1 MFGPISVI
9 FGLIGGLSEMK
20 RKTYLLPILLLLSAA
35 LYAAGAKEDP
45 SVVLST
51 VQSATQVD
59 IAALKG
65 PTAMGMVKLM
75 ADSDAGV
82 NMDGNEYSF
91 VLEGAVDAVTP
102 KLVKGDVDISAIPA
116 NLASVLYNNT
126 DGQIQVLAI
135 NTLGV
140 LYIAEKGDTVKSV
153 ADLRGRT
160 IYASGKGATPEYAL
174 MYILGQNGL
183 EVGKDVFIE
192 WRSEHAECVA
202 ALLASDDA
210 VAMLPQP
217 FLTTALLNNPD
228 VRIALD
234 LNSLWYDKMGSVLIT
249 GVVAA
254 RKDFV
259 QENEDAVRAFLSS
272 YEKSVDFVNS
282 NTGEAAKLIGDYGII
297 AENVALK
304 ALPGC
309 NITFI
314 SGEEMQKALS
324 NYLGVLYEQN
334 PASVG
339 GKVPEEGFYFK

>member
-1 MFGPISVI
+1 MFDSISGI
-9 FGLIGGLSEMK
+9 FGLIGGLSEMR
-20 RKTYLLPILLLLSAA
+20 RKTYLLVILLLAA
-35 LYAAGAKEDP
+35 TVLYAAGAKEDP
-45 SVVLST
+45 SVVLSAAR
-51 VQSATQVD
+51 SATKVD

-75 ADSDAGV
+75 ADSDAGICG
-82 NMDGNEYSF
+82 DGNEYSF

-126 DGQIQVLAI
+126 NGQIQVLAI

-153 ADLRGRT
+153 SDLRGRT

-174 MYILGQNGL
+174 MYILAQNGL

-217 FLTTALLNNPD
+217 FLTTALLTNPD

-272 YEKSVDFVNS
+272 YGKSVDFVNS
-282 NTGEAAKLIGDYGII
+282 NPEEAAKLIGDYGII
-297 AENVALK
+297 AEKVALK

-314 SGEEMQKALS
+314 SGEEMQEALS

-339 GKVPEEGFYFK
+339 GKVPEDGFYFK

>member
-1 MFGPISVI
+1 
-9 FGLIGGLSEMK
+9 MK
-20 RKTYLLPILLLLSAA
+20 KKIYLALILLFSAA
-35 LYAAGAKEDP
+35 ALFAAGTKNDP
-45 SVVLST
+45 SVVLSS
-51 VQSATQVD
+51 VQDPVKVD

-75 ADSDAGV
+75 SDSENGL
-82 NMDGNEYSF
+82 NSDGNEYSF
-91 VLEGAVDAVTP
+91 ILEGAVDAVTP
-102 KLVKGDVDISAIPA
+102 KLVKGEVDISAIPA

-126 DGQIQVLAI
+126 GSQIQVLAI

-140 LYIAEKGDTVKSV
+140 LYIAEKGDTIKSV
-153 ADLRGRT
+153 EDLRGRT

-174 MYILGQNGL
+174 MYILEQNGL
-183 EVGKDVFIE
+183 KVGKDVFIE

-202 ALLASDDA
+202 ALLASENA

-217 FLTTALLNNPD
+217 FLTTALMNNPD
-228 VRIALD
+228 VRVALD
-234 LNSLWYDKMGSVLIT
+234 LNTLWYEKMGSELIT

-259 QENEDAVRAFLSS
+259 ENNEAAVRAFLDS
-272 YEKSVDFVNS
+272 YEQSVEFVNS
-282 NTGEAAKLIGDYGII
+282 NNAEAAKLIGDYGII
-297 AENVALK
+297 AEKVALK

-314 SGEEMQKALS
+314 SGERMQQALS
-324 NYLGVLYEQN
+324 NYLEVLYEQN

>member
-1 MFGPISVI
+1 
-9 FGLIGGLSEMK
+9 MK
-20 RKTYLLPILLLLSAA
+20 KKIYLALILLFSAA
-35 LYAAGAKEDP
+35 ALFAAGTKNDP
-45 SVVLST
+45 SVVLSS
-51 VQSATQVD
+51 VQDPVKVD

-75 ADSDAGV
+75 SDSENGL
-82 NMDGNEYSF
+82 NSDGNEYSF
-91 VLEGAVDAVTP
+91 ILEGAVDAVTP
-102 KLVKGDVDISAIPA
+102 KLVKGEVDISAIPA

-126 DGQIQVLAI
+126 GSQIQVLAI

-140 LYIAEKGDTVKSV
+140 LYIAEKGDTIKSV
-153 ADLRGRT
+153 EDLRGRT

-174 MYILGQNGL
+174 MYILEQNGL
-183 EVGKDVFIE
+183 KVGKDVFIE

-202 ALLASDDA
+202 ALLASENA

-217 FLTTALLNNPD
+217 FLTTALMNNPD
-228 VRIALD
+228 VRVALD
-234 LNSLWYDKMGSVLIT
+234 LNTLWYEKMGSELIT

-259 QENEDAVRAFLSS
+259 ENNEVAVRAFLDS
-272 YEKSVDFVNS
+272 YEQSVEFVNS
-282 NTGEAAKLIGDYGII
+282 NNAEAAKLIGDYGII
-297 AENVALK
+297 AEKVALK

-314 SGEEMQKALS
+314 SGERMQQALS
-324 NYLGVLYEQN
+324 NYLEVLYEQN

>member
-1 MFGPISVI
+1 MR
-9 FGLIGGLSEMK
+9 
-20 RKTYLLPILLLLSAA
+20 RKTYLLVILLLAA
-35 LYAAGAKEDP
+35 TVLYAAGAKEDP
-45 SVVLST
+45 SVVLSAAR
-51 VQSATQVD
+51 SATKVD

-75 ADSDAGV
+75 ADSDAGICG
-82 NMDGNEYSF
+82 DGNKYSF

-126 DGQIQVLAI
+126 NGQIQVLAI

-153 ADLRGRT
+153 SDLRGRT

-174 MYILGQNGL
+174 MYILAQNGL

-217 FLTTALLNNPD
+217 FLTTALLTNPD

-272 YEKSVDFVNS
+272 YGKSVDFVNS
-282 NTGEAAKLIGDYGII
+282 NPEEAAKLIGDYGII
-297 AENVALK
+297 AEKVALK

-314 SGEEMQKALS
+314 SGEEMQEALS

-339 GKVPEEGFYFK
+339 GKVPEDGFYFK

>member
-1 MFGPISVI
+1 MKKKIYLV
-9 FGLIGGLSEMK
+9 LI
-20 RKTYLLPILLLLSAA
+20 LLLSAA
-35 LYAAGAKEDP
+35 SLFSAGAKEDP
-45 SVVLST
+45 SVVLSS
-51 VQSATQVD
+51 VQVPVKVD

-75 ADSDAGV
+75 SDSENGL
-82 NMDGNEYSF
+82 NSDGNEYSF
-91 VLEGAVDAVTP
+91 ILEGAVDAVTP
-102 KLVKGDVDISAIPA
+102 KLVKGEVDISAIPA

-126 DGQIQVLAI
+126 GSQIQVLAI

-153 ADLRGRT
+153 EDLRGRM

-217 FLTTALLNNPD
+217 FLTTALMNNPD

-234 LNSLWYDKMGSVLIT
+234 LNTLWYEKMGSELIT

-254 RKDFV
+254 RRDFV
-259 QENEDAVRAFLSS
+259 ENNEDAVRAFLES
-272 YEKSVDFVNS
+272 YEQSVEFVNS
-282 NTGEAAKLIGDYGII
+282 NNAEAAKLIGDYGII
-297 AENVALK
+297 AEKVALK

-314 SGEEMQKALS
+314 SGERMQQALS
-324 NYLGVLYEQN
+324 NYLEVLYEQN

>member
-1 MFGPISVI
+1 MKKTFMI
-9 FGLIGGLSEMK
+9 FALVLLVPALIFSQ
-20 RKTYLLPILLLLSAA
+20 
-35 LYAAGAKEDP
+35 GAKENP
-45 SVVLST
+45 ETVL
-51 VQSATQVD
+51 AQVEQPV
-59 IAALKG
+59 AVNVGALKG

-75 ADSDAGV
+75 ADSDAGICG
-82 NMDGNEYSF
+82 DGNEYSF
-91 VLEGAVDAVTP
+91 MLEGAVDAVTP

-126 DGQIQVLAI
+126 NGQIQVLAI

-153 ADLRGRT
+153 SDLRGRT

-174 MYILGQNGL
+174 MYILAQNGL

-217 FLTTALLNNPD
+217 FLTTALLTNPD

-272 YEKSVDFVNS
+272 YGKSVDFVNS
-282 NTGEAAKLIGDYGII
+282 NPEEAAKLIGDYGII
-297 AENVALK
+297 AEKVALK

-314 SGEEMQKALS
+314 SGEEMQEALS

-339 GKVPEEGFYFK
+339 GKVPEDGFYFK

>member
-1 MFGPISVI
+1 MR
-9 FGLIGGLSEMK
+9 
-20 RKTYLLPILLLLSAA
+20 RKTYLLVILLLAA
-35 LYAAGAKEDP
+35 TVLYAAGAKEDP
-45 SVVLST
+45 SVVLSAAR
-51 VQSATQVD
+51 SATKVD

-75 ADSDAGV
+75 ADSDAGICG
-82 NMDGNEYSF
+82 DGNEYSF
-91 VLEGAVDAVTP
+91 MLEGAVDAVTP

-126 DGQIQVLAI
+126 NGQIQVLAI

-153 ADLRGRT
+153 SDLRGRT

-174 MYILGQNGL
+174 MYILAQNGL

-217 FLTTALLNNPD
+217 FLTTALLTNPD

-272 YEKSVDFVNS
+272 YGKSVDFVNS
-282 NTGEAAKLIGDYGII
+282 NPEEAAKLIGDYGII
-297 AENVALK
+297 AEKVALK

-314 SGEEMQKALS
+314 SGEEMQEALS

-339 GKVPEEGFYFK
+339 GKVPEDGFYFK

>member
-1 MFGPISVI
+1 MFDSISGI
-9 FGLIGGLSEMK
+9 FGLIGGLSEMR
-20 RKTYLLPILLLLSAA
+20 RKTYLLVILLLAA
-35 LYAAGAKEDP
+35 TVLYAAGAKEDP
-45 SVVLST
+45 SVVLSAAR
-51 VQSATQVD
+51 SATKVD

-75 ADSDAGV
+75 ADSDAGICG
-82 NMDGNEYSF
+82 DGNEYSF
-91 VLEGAVDAVTP
+91 MLEGAVDAVTP

-126 DGQIQVLAI
+126 NGQIQVLAI

-153 ADLRGRT
+153 SDLRGRT

-174 MYILGQNGL
+174 MYILAQNGL

-217 FLTTALLNNPD
+217 FLTTALLTNPD

-272 YEKSVDFVNS
+272 YGKSVDFVNS
-282 NTGEAAKLIGDYGII
+282 NPEEAAKLIGDYGII
-297 AENVALK
+297 AEKVALK

-314 SGEEMQKALS
+314 SGEEMQEALS

-339 GKVPEEGFYFK
+339 GKVPEDGFYFK

>member
-1 MFGPISVI
+1 M
-9 FGLIGGLSEMK
+9 
-20 RKTYLLPILLLLSAA
+20 RKKIYLALVLLLAA
-35 LYAAGAKEDP
+35 ATLFAAGAKEDP
-45 SVVLST
+45 SVVLSS
-51 VQSATQVD
+51 VQAPVKVD

-75 ADSDAGV
+75 SDSENGL
-82 NMDGNEYSF
+82 NGDGNEYSF
-91 VLEGAVDAVTP
+91 ILEGAVDAVTP
-102 KLVKGDVDISAIPA
+102 KLVKGEVDISAIPA

-126 DGQIQVLAI
+126 GGQIQVLAI

-153 ADLRGRT
+153 EDLRGRT

-174 MYILGQNGL
+174 MYILGENGL
-183 EVGKDVFIE
+183 EAGKDVFIE

-234 LNSLWYDKMGSVLIT
+234 LNSLWYEKMGSELIT

-254 RKDFV
+254 RRDFV
-259 QENEDAVRAFLSS
+259 EDNEDAVRAFLAS
-272 YEKSVDFVNS
+272 YEQSVEFVNS
-282 NTGEAAKLIGDYGII
+282 NNAEAAKLIGDYGII
-297 AENVALK
+297 AEKVALK

-314 SGEEMQKALS
+314 SGEKMQKALS
-324 NYLGVLYEQN
+324 NYLGVLHEQN

>member
-1 MFGPISVI
+1 MR
-9 FGLIGGLSEMK
+9 
-20 RKTYLLPILLLLSAA
+20 RKTYLLVILLLAA
-35 LYAAGAKEDP
+35 TVLYAAGAKEDP
-45 SVVLST
+45 SVVLSAAR
-51 VQSATQVD
+51 SATKVD

-75 ADSDAGV
+75 ADSDAGICG
-82 NMDGNEYSF
+82 DGNEYSF

-126 DGQIQVLAI
+126 NGQIQVLAI

-153 ADLRGRT
+153 SDLRGRT

-174 MYILGQNGL
+174 MYILAQNGL

-217 FLTTALLNNPD
+217 FLTTALLTNPD

-272 YEKSVDFVNS
+272 YGKSVDFVNS
-282 NTGEAAKLIGDYGII
+282 NPEEAAKLIGDYGII
-297 AENVALK
+297 AEKVALK

-314 SGEEMQKALS
+314 SGEEMQEALS

-339 GKVPEEGFYFK
+339 GKVPEDGFYFK

>member
-1 MFGPISVI
+1 
-9 FGLIGGLSEMK
+9 MK
-20 RKTYLLPILLLLSAA
+20 KKIYLALILLFSAA
-35 LYAAGAKEDP
+35 ALFAAGTKNDP
-45 SVVLST
+45 SVVLSS
-51 VQSATQVD
+51 VQNPVKVD

-75 ADSDAGV
+75 SDSENGL
-82 NMDGNEYSF
+82 NSDGNEYSF
-91 VLEGAVDAVTP
+91 ILEGAVDAVTP
-102 KLVKGDVDISAIPA
+102 KLVKGEVDISAIPA

-126 DGQIQVLAI
+126 GSQIQVLAI

-140 LYIAEKGDTVKSV
+140 LYIAEKGDTIKSV
-153 ADLRGRT
+153 EDLRGRT

-174 MYILGQNGL
+174 MYILEQNGL
-183 EVGKDVFIE
+183 KVGKDVFIE

-202 ALLASDDA
+202 ALLASENA

-217 FLTTALLNNPD
+217 FLTTALMNNPD
-228 VRIALD
+228 VRVALD
-234 LNSLWYDKMGSVLIT
+234 LNTLWYEKMGSELIT

-259 QENEDAVRAFLSS
+259 ENNEAAVRAFLDS
-272 YEKSVDFVNS
+272 YEQSVEFVNS
-282 NTGEAAKLIGDYGII
+282 NNAEAAKLIGDYGII
-297 AENVALK
+297 AEKVALK

-314 SGEEMQKALS
+314 SGERMQQALS
-324 NYLGVLYEQN
+324 NYLEVLYEQN

>member
-1 MFGPISVI
+1 
-9 FGLIGGLSEMK
+9 MK
-20 RKTYLLPILLLLSAA
+20 MKKKIYLALILLFSAA
-35 LYAAGAKEDP
+35 ALFAAGTKNDP
-45 SVVLST
+45 SVVLSS
-51 VQSATQVD
+51 VQDPVKVD

-75 ADSDAGV
+75 SDSENGL
-82 NMDGNEYSF
+82 NSDGNEYSF
-91 VLEGAVDAVTP
+91 ILEGAVDAVTP
-102 KLVKGDVDISAIPA
+102 KLVKGEVDISAIPA

-126 DGQIQVLAI
+126 GSQIQVLAI

-140 LYIAEKGDTVKSV
+140 LYIAEKGDTIKSV
-153 ADLRGRT
+153 EDLRGRT

-174 MYILGQNGL
+174 MYILEQNGL
-183 EVGKDVFIE
+183 KVGKDVFIE

-202 ALLASDDA
+202 ALLASENA

-217 FLTTALLNNPD
+217 FLTTALMNNPD
-228 VRIALD
+228 VRVALD
-234 LNSLWYDKMGSVLIT
+234 LNTLWYEKMGSELIT

-259 QENEDAVRAFLSS
+259 ENNEAAVRAFLDS
-272 YEKSVDFVNS
+272 YEQSVEFVNS
-282 NTGEAAKLIGDYGII
+282 NNAEAAKLIGDYGII
-297 AENVALK
+297 AEKVALK

-314 SGEEMQKALS
+314 SGERMQQALS
-324 NYLGVLYEQN
+324 NYLEVLYEQN

>member
-1 MFGPISVI
+1 
-9 FGLIGGLSEMK
+9 MK